1 MPNLWTVEF
10 NKEGQKTIQKPFSSV
25 DLSDD
30 IFLVFGIDVSKDND
44 CFSKYVCHKCKASI
58 STWKKHGSV
67 TTIKAARTV
76 AQTTNAIWCDF
87 DENKSLMNCSLCY
100 HRLISLAKGNMKAG
114 MSPQTQ
120 REKSLKTIQTLATIY
135 RLKTQH

>member
-1 MPNLWTVEF
+1 MEHTRDLHYQYVSEMCRTCGQLNLT
-10 NKEGQKTIQKPFSSV
+10 KKDKKQYKKPFSSV

-58 STWKKHGSV
+58 STWKKRGSV

-87 DENKSLMNCSLCY
+87 DEIFNELFSVLSSSL
-100 HRLISLAKGNMKAG
+100 
-114 MSPQTQ
+114 
-120 REKSLKTIQTLATIY
+120 
-135 RLKTQH
+135 